1 MVSETFIIFYNIIY
15 FILFLIRIFIFI
27 YEDEVYNNPNLHS
40 DEQDDLEI
48 SDGKYCILWNHMDI
62 FLKKTVLILLLYFCF
77 FKRILNWID
86 IK

>member
-48 SDGKYCILWNHMDI
+48 SDGKYCIL
-62 FLKKTVLILLLYFCF
+62 
-77 FKRILNWID
+77 
-86 IK
+86 